1 MQRRTLTEKQQRI
14 LDFVRLYLKT
24 NGMPP
29 TRKEIAAR
37 FRFDSLNSAQQHLRA
52 IEKKG
57 YIRLLNNSISRG
69 IQIL

>member
-1 MQRRTLTEKQQRI
+1 MQRRTLTDKQQAI
-14 LDFVRLYLKT
+14 FDYVRLYLRT

-29 TRKEIAAR
+29 TRKEIATR

-57 YIRLLNNSISRG
+57 YIRLLNSGISRG